1 MPRLP
6 VGTLH
11 PQVVEDTRVGAAS
24 VELGFIP
31 NLPPVGPFS
40 QLGFGVEREQQ
51 GEGEQDC

>member
-6 VGTLH
+6 VGPLL
-11 PQVVEDTRVGAAS
+11 PQAFEDGGIGAAS